1 MQSSRD
7 NFENHIITTLLQNQA
22 NGTLITWEEQVL
34 SDKLKNTNVISSFF
48 ILLFFLFGK
57 IHISIVISWDLIPCK
72 FKVNQ
77 STAST
82 TKHEMYDVKYKDVYC
97 AIFVMRSP

>member
-7 NFENHIITTLLQNQA
+7 NFENYTITTLLQNQA
-22 NGTLITWEEQVL
+22 NGTLFTWKQKQQVL
-34 SDKLKNTNVISSFF
+34 SNKVKSTNVISSFCH
-48 ILLFFLFGK
+48 FFYPVRF
-57 IHISIVISWDLIPCK
+57 ISIVIFWDLIPCK

-82 TKHEMYDVKYKDVYC
+82 TKHEMYDVKYKDVYF
-97 AIFVMRSP
+97 AIFVMRSS